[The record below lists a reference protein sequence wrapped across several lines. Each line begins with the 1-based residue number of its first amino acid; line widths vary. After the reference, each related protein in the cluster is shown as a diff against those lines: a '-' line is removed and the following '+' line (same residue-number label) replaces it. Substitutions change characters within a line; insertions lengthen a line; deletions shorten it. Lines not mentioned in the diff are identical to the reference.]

1 MKEDEKSTC
10 QAQGIIS
17 PCESPHVSWKQSI
30 MRVMVGISGFFIFG
44 VILCLFIGQHNKTWA
59 QNSIYIVS
67 DTVGGPTMNGI
78 ATCKESK
85 SDVMCGRLFEKLRM
99 QGALMTPDEFASRVT
114 SYYNTLVAVLG
125 VMVAIFTFASY
136 FLVNNFDKN
145 EFDRERLN
153 FDRKLLDIITKLE
166 ADVTKKIQHILRDS
180 LEVRRGITEA
190 IRGDVEED
198 FIRADFAD
206 SMLSKIEEIKQKQ
219 RDIEVQMAYL
229 QEKVPSGWQVIDEE
243 PSNSVNNGG

>member
-1 MKEDEKSTC
+1 
-10 QAQGIIS
+10 
-17 PCESPHVSWKQSI
+17 
-30 MRVMVGISGFFIFG
+30 
-44 VILCLFIGQHNKTWA
+44 
-59 QNSIYIVS
+59 
-67 DTVGGPTMNGI
+67 MNGI

-136 FLVNNFDKN
+136 FLVNNFYKN

>member
-1 MKEDEKSTC
+1 MAQGRVMKEDEKGIS
-10 QAQGIIS
+10 QAQGISSCMSLHI
-17 PCESPHVSWKQSI
+17 SWKQSI
-30 MRVMVGISGFFIFG
+30 IRLLRVISGFAIVG

-67 DTVGGPTMNGI
+67 DTVGLVKTNAVGACN
-78 ATCKESK
+78 EST
-85 SDVMCGRLFEKLRM
+85 SDVMCRQLFEELRM
-99 QGALMTPDEFASRVT
+99 QGALVTADEFASRVT

-125 VMVAIFTFASY
+125 IMIAIFTFASY
-136 FLVNNFDKN
+136 FLVNNFYKN

-153 FDRKLLDIITKLE
+153 IKAKLE
-166 ADVTKKIQHILRDS
+166 DTISKQIQHILRDS

-198 FIRADFAD
+198 FVRADFAD
-206 SMLSKIEEIKQKQ
+206 SILSKIEEIKQKQ
-219 RDIEVQMAYL
+219 RDIEVQMADL
-229 QEKVPSGWQVIDEE
+229 QEKVPSGWQVLDEE

>member
-1 MKEDEKSTC
+1 
-10 QAQGIIS
+10 
-17 PCESPHVSWKQSI
+17 
-30 MRVMVGISGFFIFG
+30 
-44 VILCLFIGQHNKTWA
+44 
-59 QNSIYIVS
+59 
-67 DTVGGPTMNGI
+67 
-78 ATCKESK
+78 
-85 SDVMCGRLFEKLRM
+85 
-99 QGALMTPDEFASRVT
+99 MTPDEFASRVT

-136 FLVNNFDKN
+136 FLVNNFYKN

>member
-1 MKEDEKSTC
+1 
-10 QAQGIIS
+10 
-17 PCESPHVSWKQSI
+17 
-30 MRVMVGISGFFIFG
+30 
-44 VILCLFIGQHNKTWA
+44 
-59 QNSIYIVS
+59 
-67 DTVGGPTMNGI
+67 MNGV
-78 ATCKESK
+78 ATSKESK

-136 FLVNNFDKN
+136 FLVNNFYKN

-153 FDRKLLDIITKLE
+153 IITKLE
-166 ADVTKKIQHILRDS
+166 ADVAKKIQHTLRDS

-198 FIRADFAD
+198 FVRSDFAD

-219 RDIEVQMAYL
+219 RDIEVQMADL
-229 QEKVPSGWQVIDEE
+229 QEKVPSDWQVLDEE

>member
-17 PCESPHVSWKQSI
+17 PCKSPHILGKQSV
-30 MRVMVGISGFFIFG
+30 MRLMVGISGFFIFG

-59 QNSIYIVS
+59 QNSFYIVS
-67 DTVGGPTMNGI
+67 DTVGGHTMNGV
-78 ATCKESK
+78 ATSKESK

-136 FLVNNFDKN
+136 FLVNNFYKN

-153 FDRKLLDIITKLE
+153 IITKLE
-166 ADVTKKIQHILRDS
+166 ADVAKKIQHTLRDS

-198 FIRADFAD
+198 FVRADFAD

-219 RDIEVQMAYL
+219 RDIEVQMADL
-229 QEKVPSGWQVIDEE
+229 QEKVPSDWQVLDEE